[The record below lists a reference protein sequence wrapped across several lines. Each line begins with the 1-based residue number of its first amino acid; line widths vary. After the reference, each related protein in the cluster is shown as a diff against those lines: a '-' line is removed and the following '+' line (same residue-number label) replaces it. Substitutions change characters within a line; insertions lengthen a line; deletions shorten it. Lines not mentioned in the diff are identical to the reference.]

1 MQKMLYIKRPESQ
14 PETVWMLSAFK
25 DHDNKLKAII
35 MHDPDSASAWKDMPY
50 EVVKLNKLRPTPSD
64 FNKVFAS

>member
-14 PETVWMLSAFK
+14 PETVWMLNAFK

-35 MHDPDSASAWKDMPY
+35 MHNPDLALAWKDMPY
-50 EVVKLNKLRPTPSD
+50 EIVKLSKLRPTTSD
-64 FNKVFAS
+64 FNTVFAS